1 MNRQVE
7 PIEYEENVRSSMS
20 RKTQK
25 TLWILATIFGTIII
39 FIASFYLTLVLKN
52 TDRFSGEDVVIEAVE
67 DTENNSN
74 YNSAE

>member
-1 MNRQVE
+1 
-7 PIEYEENVRSSMS
+7 MS

>member
-20 RKTQK
+20 RKTQT